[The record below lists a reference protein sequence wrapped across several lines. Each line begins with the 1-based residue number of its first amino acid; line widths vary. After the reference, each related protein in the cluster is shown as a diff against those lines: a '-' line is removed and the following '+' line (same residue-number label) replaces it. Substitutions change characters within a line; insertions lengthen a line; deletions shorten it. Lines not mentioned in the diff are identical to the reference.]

1 MYCPACGESQ
11 SYPGGTVRGV
21 RRYEKRAMAL
31 MFFTGVRGLAHL
43 VLLLTSASVVEG
55 FIFLAYVIAY
65 TASLVGIY
73 RGKAWGPQL
82 LIGFVSMDTLFS
94 LILLPQ
100 MIGDVYAV
108 VQAAGGLTVNLLLIY
123 LAYKEYR
130 RIRAPD
136 GLNL

>member
-1 MYCPACGESQ
+1 M
-11 SYPGGTVRGV
+11 

-43 VLLLTSASVVEG
+43 VLLLTSASVAEG

-65 TASLVGIY
+65 TASLVGVY

-94 LILLPQ
+94 MILLPQ

-123 LAYKEYR
+123 LAYKEYL

>member
-1 MYCPACGESQ
+1 M
-11 SYPGGTVRGV
+11 

-43 VLLLTSASVVEG
+43 VLLLTSSSVAEG

-65 TASLVGIY
+65 TASLVGVY
-73 RGKAWGPQL
+73 QGKAWGPQL

-123 LAYKEYR
+123 LAYKEYM

-136 GLNL
+136 VPNL